1 MLLLGGEK
9 MAEKIFIP
17 PHTPI
22 TPVRPIGNSQIITK
36 ATEKKNSFGQ
46 IFQQQLEKQNSL
58 KFSAHAEKRLQQ
70 RNITLDEE
78 KMAKLESAVSKAE
91 AKGAKESLILMNN
104 LAFVVSVPNKTV
116 ITAMDQA
123 GMKENV
129 FTNIDSA
136 VIV

>member
-1 MLLLGGEK
+1 

>member
-1 MLLLGGEK
+1 MSEK
-9 MAEKIFIP
+9 VFIP

-22 TPVRPIGNSQIITK
+22 LPVKTGVTGNSQTTRGK
-36 ATEKKNSFGQ
+36 VD
-46 IFQQQLEKQNSL
+46 KQNSFEKVFNDQLQKQSQL

-70 RNITLDEE
+70 RNITLD
-78 KMAKLESAVSKAE
+78 KDSLAQLENAVGKAE

-116 ITAMDQA
+116 ITAMDQV
-123 GMKENV
+123 GMKDNV

-136 VIV
+136 III